1 MSERFDENLP
11 SPVGESRDWRDSW
24 KATSRHTSAPTAQA
38 SASRPG
44 SEALLVA
51 AAQTKSAHI
60 RHAPMHVGTHAKPH
74 QHPRNRKHEYV
85 LAHKQHKPT
94 PKRTFVILRC
104 VFVMSG
110 SLREAIKATI
120 DGEYHRQRASYRQL
134 NFLFCLPLV
143 PENLGFDETKIK
155 KNHAYSN
162 DDHRHVVTRRW
173 GACQHTHQHLCQ
185 FQCLNLRGKYGLGN
199 T

>member
-1 MSERFDENLP
+1 MRLFCHIYTYIYTYTNIYIYIYIYDKILSAVHALEDDQQAKRHMMCVMLHRRCVQPFLSVLIIENRL
-11 SPVGESRDWRDSW
+11 E
-24 KATSRHTSAPTAQA
+24 QA
-38 SASRPG
+38 SAVGFVCLRVFHD
-44 SEALLVA
+44 ALP
-51 AAQTKSAHI
+51 AQPSPLFPSHSY
-60 RHAPMHVGTHAKPH
+60 H
-74 QHPRNRKHEYV
+74 RK
-85 LAHKQHKPT
+85 
-94 PKRTFVILRC
+94 
-104 VFVMSG
+104 
-110 SLREAIKATI
+110 AIKATI